1 MFSIARAA
9 TTTGA
14 VGLGS
19 VMLKNPDV
27 VNNIWSVKAAD
38 CKEPMYVG
46 DVIKKR
52 VGFPQP
58 TACCKPL
65 RFKDFIISYD
75 SRNRIPNWVYEHL
88 HYDMLYKEDPCD
100 RRPKVERSQCAR

>member
-1 MFSIARAA
+1 MFSLARAI
-9 TTTGA
+9 TTTAA
-14 VGLGS
+14 VGAGS
-19 VMLKNPDV
+19 VWCKNPT
-27 VNNIWSVKAAD
+27 VNSLFTVKAAD
-38 CKEPMYVG
+38 CKDPIYVG

-65 RFKDFIISYD
+65 RFKDFIVSYD

-100 RRPKVERSQCAR
+100 RRTKIERSQCAR